1 MSLNLMKSLKK
12 AVVVAALFS
21 AGVAN
26 AALYQ
31 FNLTGDYTASWQLN
45 STVTPDEAASGVAF
59 VLYDVDGNFPGALL
73 GVADLYFWNA
83 DQGGGLEIYDFY
95 NDFDLLFTDGPQL
108 YTGDEEGTPTFQL
121 GSFALTDFGGTGT
134 YTLTVTNL
142 DAGPGPG
149 PGPGTDP
156 TPGEVPE
163 PASIAMLLGG
173 LGLMASMKKR
183 RAANK

>member
-1 MSLNLMKSLKK
+1 MSLNLIKSLKK

-31 FNLTGDYTASWQLN
+31 FNLTGDYNASWQLN
-45 STVTPDEAASGVAF
+45 STVTPDDGASGVAF
-59 VLYDVDGNFPGALL
+59 VLFDVDGNFPGAVLD
-73 GVADLYFWNA
+73 VADLYFWNA

-95 NDFDLLFTDGPQL
+95 NDFDLLLTDGPQL

-121 GSFALTDFGGTGT
+121 GSFALTDFGGGSGT

-149 PGPGTDP
+149 TDP
-156 TPGEVPE
+156 VPGEVPE

-183 RAANK
+183 RAGK